1 MEKIQGGERMKWI
14 VVRESKS
21 GVSKQHF
28 VIESNSPEEALKK
41 VVDFTEEIMYYKF
54 SVYNFIKL

>member
-1 MEKIQGGERMKWI
+1 MKWI